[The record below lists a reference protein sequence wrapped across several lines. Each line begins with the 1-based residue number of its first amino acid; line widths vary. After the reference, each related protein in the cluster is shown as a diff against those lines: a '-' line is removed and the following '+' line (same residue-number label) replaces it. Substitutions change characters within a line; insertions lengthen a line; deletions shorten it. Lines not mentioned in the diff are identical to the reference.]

1 MPLTDPKNVDLS
13 DSANP
18 FIVPVGISNRHLH
31 VSQEHLEMLFGKGA
45 TLTNIKDLTQPGQY
59 ACDECVNVVGPK
71 GMMEKMRI
79 LGPVRPQTQVEL
91 AQTDARKLGIKAPLT
106 NSGQL
111 AGSPGCVL
119 VGPKGYVVL
128 EEGVIVAKPH
138 IHLHTSDGER
148 LGITDKEMVDIYF
161 KGVKSGAI
169 FNIMARVHPEF
180 ALDVHVDTD
189 EANSFQLGND
199 AKALLVKH
207 E

>member
-1 MPLTDPKNVDLS
+1 MSALDLKNIDLN

-31 VSQEHLEMLFGKGA
+31 VSQEHLEQLFGKGA
-45 TLTNIKDLTQPGQY
+45 ALTNIKDLTQPGQY
-59 ACDECVNVVGPK
+59 ACAEWVNVAGPK
-71 GMMEKMRI
+71 GMIEKMRI

-91 AQTDARKLGIKAPLT
+91 AQTDARKLGIKALLS

-119 VGPKGYVVL
+119 IGPKGYVIL

-138 IHLHTSDGER
+138 IHLHVDDGER
-148 LGITDKEMVDIYF
+148 LEIKDKELVDIYF
-161 KGVKSGAI
+161 SGIKSGAI
-169 FNIMARVHPEF
+169 YNVLARVHPEF

-189 EANSFQLGND
+189 EANAFQLGDN

-207 E
+207 A

>member
-1 MPLTDPKNVDLS
+1 MPVIDPKKIDLN
-13 DSANP
+13 DSSNP

-31 VSQEHLEMLFGKGA
+31 VSQEHLEQLFGKGA

-71 GMMEKMRI
+71 GMIEKMRI
-79 LGPVRPQTQVEL
+79 LGPAREQTQVEL
-91 AQTDARKLGIKAPLT
+91 AQTDARKLGIKAPLS

-111 AGSPGCVL
+111 FGSPGCVL
-119 VGPKGYVVL
+119 VGPKGYVIL
-128 EEGVIVAKPH
+128 TEGVIVANPH
-138 IHLHTSDGER
+138 VHLHTGDGER
-148 LGITDKEMVDIYF
+148 LGIQDKEMVDIYF
-161 KGVKSGAI
+161 AGNKSGAI

-189 EANSFQLGND
+189 EANAFQLGNN

>member
-1 MPLTDPKNVDLS
+1 MPVIDPQNIDLN

-31 VSQEHLEMLFGKGA
+31 VSQEHLQQLFGQGA

-71 GMMEKMRI
+71 GMIEKMRI

-91 AQTDARKLGIKAPLT
+91 AQTDARKLGIKAPLRD
-106 NSGQL
+106 SGQL
-111 AGSPGCVL
+111 DGSPGCVL
-119 VGPKGYVVL
+119 VGPKGYVIL
-128 EEGVIVAKPH
+128 DKGVIVAKPH
-138 IHLHTSDGER
+138 VHLHTSDGER
-148 LGITDKEMVDIYF
+148 LGLKDKELVDIYF
-161 KGVKSGAI
+161 TGAKCGAI
-169 FNIMARVHPEF
+169 FNILARIHPEF
-180 ALDVHVDTD
+180 GLDVHVDTD
-189 EANSFQLGND
+189 EANAFQLGNN

>member
-1 MPLTDPKNVDLS
+1 MSVINPKNIDLN

-31 VSQEHLEMLFGKGA
+31 ISQEHLEQLFGKGA
-45 TLTNIKDLTQPGQY
+45 TLTNVKDLTQPGQY

-71 GMMEKMRI
+71 GIIEKMRI
-79 LGPVRPQTQVEL
+79 LGPTRPQTQVEL
-91 AQTDARKLGIKAPLT
+91 SQTDARKLGIKAPLS

-111 AGSPGCVL
+111 DGSPGCVL
-119 VGPKGYVVL
+119 VGPKGYAIL
-128 EEGVIVAKPH
+128 DEGVIVAKPH
-138 IHLHTSDGER
+138 AHLHTSDGER
-148 LGITDKEMVDIYF
+148 LGIRDKELVDLYF
-161 KGVKSGAI
+161 TGGKSGAI
-169 FNIMARVHPEF
+169 FNIMARIHPEF

-189 EANSFQLGND
+189 EANAFQLGNN

>member
-1 MPLTDPKNVDLS
+1 MPVIDPRTIDLS
-13 DSANP
+13 DSTNP

-31 VSQEHLEMLFGKGA
+31 VSQEHLELLFGKGA
-45 TLTNIKDLTQPGQY
+45 TLTNIKDLTQPGQF

-91 AQTDARKLGIKAPLT
+91 AQTDARKLGIKALLT

-119 VGPKGYVVL
+119 VGPKGYVIID
-128 EEGVIVAKPH
+128 EGVIVAKPH

-148 LGITDKEMVDIYF
+148 LGIKDKDLVDIYF
-161 KGVKSGAI
+161 TGVKSGAI
-169 FNIMARVHPEF
+169 FNMSARVHPEF

-189 EANSFQLGND
+189 EANAFLLGNN
-199 AKALLVKH
+199 ATALLVKH

>member
-1 MPLTDPKNVDLS
+1 MTDPKKFDLN
-13 DSANP
+13 DSSNP

-31 VSQEHLEMLFGKGA
+31 VSQEHLEQLFGAGA

-59 ACDECVNVVGPK
+59 ACAECVNVVGPK
-71 GMMEKMRI
+71 GLIEKMRI
-79 LGPVRPQTQVEL
+79 LGPARPQTQVEL
-91 AQTDARKLGIKAPLT
+91 AQTDARKLGINAPLS

-111 AGSPGCVL
+111 AGTPGCVL
-119 VGPKGYVVL
+119 VGPKGYVIL

-138 IHLHTSDGER
+138 VHLHTSDGER
-148 LGITDKEMVDIYF
+148 LGLQDKELVDIYF
-161 KGVKSGAI
+161 TGAKSGAI
-169 FNIMARVHPEF
+169 FNIMARVHAEF

-189 EANSFQLGND
+189 EANAFQLGNN